1 MKCVYELMPSERQRA
16 GDAARRRMEEMFSEE
31 RVVKAYLDCL
41 SA

>member
-1 MKCVYELMPSERQRA
+1 MKCIYESDPSGRQRA
-16 GDAARRRMEEMFSEE
+16 GNAARGRMEEMFSEE